1 VCKQVERI
9 VRGYVGSLAVPES
22 TNLPARAG
30 RAADAQALDAQ
41 TALLPYALGCFAA
54 TLPFYVWAGSH
65 AANAAWMA
73 GSFVIFAIA
82 WGAFYGIVNWLK
94 QPAAENLKSRGRV
107 QIMGGLLWAGAIAQS
122 AAFAD
127 GAGPAR
133 ETLLLASLAASAV
146 CVVFTAPWLPS
157 LLIVA
162 PVAVAGPLIGLFA
175 RPESQSLAKL
185 GWGAVALSLALALLV
200 NRILRMQFA
209 LAAEREVLIVE
220 RAEQAEAAERLA
232 RSKSNLIA
240 TLSDEIRNGL
250 TGVAHTLAA
259 AAGRGG
265 RAAPSREQLASAL
278 DAANDLLAVL
288 NTTLDAETAEAG
300 RLTVDTRPIDLPTL
314 ARDLVAAHRPS
325 AVAKGLEIG
334 LHVAPDLAAATTG
347 ATLADAIRVRQALE
361 ALIGNAVKFTIRGRV
376 EVRVSLT
383 DARRVAVEVADT
395 GPGLSES
402 DLTVAFEPFQQ
413 VARTSAGTYGAGLGL
428 TLAHRL
434 AGLMGGQLRAESAM
448 GVGSCFT
455 LELPYDPAAPRGSH
469 GDAVASPEPAQ
480 VRPMRILLI
489 EDDQLHAA
497 SVRMHL
503 EHLGH
508 KVLPVADAR
517 RGLELARSCELDVAM
532 VSASLQTLEAPLLI
546 ADLRAL
552 GGVEGE
558 IPVLAMIGG
567 EGSDAEACV
576 AAGARAVVRKP
587 ANAPAL
593 ARALSEACATPPLS
607 VVAGDRQVA

>member
-1 VCKQVERI
+1 M
-9 VRGYVGSLAVPES
+9 PES
-22 TNLPARAG
+22 TVLPTRAG
-30 RAADAQALDAQ
+30 RTADAQALDAQ

-54 TLPFYVWAGSH
+54 TLPIYVWAGSH
-65 AANAAWMA
+65 AANAPWMA

-94 QPAAENLKSRGRV
+94 QPAAEDLKSRGRV
-107 QIMGGLLWAGAIAQS
+107 QILGGLLWAGAIAQS

-162 PVAVAGPLIGLFA
+162 PAAVAGPLIGLFA
-175 RPESQSLAKL
+175 RPESRDLAKL

-220 RAEQAEAAERLA
+220 RAEQAAAAERLA
-232 RSKSNLIA
+232 RSKSNLVA

-300 RLTVDTRPIDLPTL
+300 GLTVETRPVDLPAL
-314 ARDLVAAHRPS
+314 ARDLVTAHRPI

-334 LHVAPDLAAATTG
+334 LHVAPDLAAAATG
-347 ATLADAIRVRQALE
+347 ATLADVIRVRQALD
-361 ALIGNAVKFTIRGRV
+361 ALLSNAVKFTIRGRV
-376 EVRVSLT
+376 EVRVALV
-383 DARRVAVEVADT
+383 DARRIAVEVADT
-395 GPGLSES
+395 GPGLSDE

-428 TLAHRL
+428 TLARRL

-448 GVGSCFT
+448 GVGSCFI
-455 LELPYDPAAPRGSH
+455 LELPYDPAAPRGSKD
-469 GDAVASPEPAQ
+469 DALGASEPAQ
-480 VRPMRILLI
+480 VRPMKILLV

-503 EHLGH
+503 EQLGH
-508 KVLPVADAR
+508 KVLHVADAR
-517 RGLELARSCELDVAM
+517 RGIELARSCELDVAM
-532 VSASLQTLEAPLLI
+532 ISASLQSLEAPQVI

-552 GGVEGE
+552 GGAGGE
-558 IPVLAMIGG
+558 IPVVAMIGG
-567 EGSDAEACV
+567 EGSDAEVCV

-593 ARALSEACATPPLS
+593 ARALSEASATPPLS

>member
-1 VCKQVERI
+1 M
-9 VRGYVGSLAVPES
+9 PEP
-22 TNLPARAG
+22 TVLPARAG
-30 RAADAQALDAQ
+30 RTADAQALDAQ

-65 AANAAWMA
+65 AANAPWMA

-94 QPAAENLKSRGRV
+94 QPAAEDLKSRGRV
-107 QIMGGLLWAGAIAQS
+107 QILGGLLWAGAIAQS

-133 ETLLLASLAASAV
+133 ETLLLASLAAAAV

-162 PVAVAGPLIGLFA
+162 PAAVAGPLIGLFA
-175 RPESQSLAKL
+175 RPESQNVAKL
-185 GWGAVALSLALALLV
+185 GWGAMALSLALALLV

-209 LAAEREVLIVE
+209 LAAERELLIVE

-232 RSKSNLIA
+232 RSKSNLVA

-265 RAAPSREQLASAL
+265 RAAPSREQLSSAL

-300 RLTVDTRPIDLPTL
+300 GLTVETLPIDLPAL
-314 ARDLVAAHRPS
+314 ARDLVAAYRPG

-334 LHVAPDLAAATTG
+334 LHVAPDLAAAATG
-347 ATLADAIRVRQALE
+347 ATLADAIRVRQALD
-361 ALIGNAVKFTIRGRV
+361 ALVSNAVKFTIRGRV
-376 EVRVSLT
+376 EVRVALT
-383 DARRVAVEVADT
+383 DGRRIAVEVADT
-395 GPGLSES
+395 GPGLSDE
-402 DLTVAFEPFQQ
+402 DLIVAFEPFQQ

-428 TLAHRL
+428 TLARRL

-455 LELPYDPAAPRGSH
+455 LELTYDPAAPRGSH
-469 GDAVASPEPAQ
+469 GDALSAPEPAQ
-480 VRPMRILLI
+480 VRTMKILLI

-503 EHLGH
+503 EQLGH
-508 KVLPVADAR
+508 KVLHVADAR

-532 VSASLQTLEAPLLI
+532 ISASLRTLEAPLAI

-552 GGVEGE
+552 GGAGGQ

-593 ARALSEACATPPLS
+593 ARALSEASAIPPLS
-607 VVAGDRQVA
+607 VVAGGRQVA

>member
-1 VCKQVERI
+1 
-9 VRGYVGSLAVPES
+9 VPES
-22 TNLPARAG
+22 TVLPSRAG
-30 RAADAQALDAQ
+30 RTADAQALDAQ

-54 TLPFYVWAGSH
+54 TLPIYVWAGSH
-65 AANAAWMA
+65 AANAPWMA

-94 QPAAENLKSRGRV
+94 GPAAEDLKIRGRV
-107 QIMGGLLWAGAIAQS
+107 QVLGGLLWAGAIAQS

-162 PVAVAGPLIGLFA
+162 PAAVAGPLIGLFA
-175 RPESQSLAKL
+175 RPESRPLGNI

-200 NRILRMQFA
+200 NRILRTQFA

-220 RAEQAEAAERLA
+220 RAAQAEAAERLA
-232 RSKSNLIA
+232 RSKSNLVA

-300 RLTVDTRPIDLPTL
+300 GLTVETRPVDLPAL
-314 ARDLVAAHRPS
+314 ARDLVAAHRPA

-334 LHVAPDLAAATTG
+334 LHVSPDLAAAAAG
-347 ATLADAIRVRQALE
+347 ATLADAVRVRQALD
-361 ALIGNAVKFTIRGRV
+361 ALISNAVKFTIRGRV
-376 EVRVSLT
+376 EVRVALS
-383 DARRVAVEVADT
+383 DARRIAVEVADT
-395 GPGLSES
+395 GPGLSDE
-402 DLTVAFEPFQQ
+402 DLNAAFEPFQQ

-428 TLAHRL
+428 TLARRL

-455 LELPYDPAAPRGSH
+455 LELTYDPATPRVTD
-469 GDAVASPEPAQ
+469 GDAFASPEPAQ
-480 VRPMRILLI
+480 VRPMRILLV
-489 EDDQLHAA
+489 EDDQLQAA

-503 EHLGH
+503 EQLGH
-508 KVLPVADAR
+508 KVLHVADAR
-517 RGLELARSCELDVAM
+517 RGVELARSCELDVAM
-532 VSASLQTLEAPLLI
+532 ISASLQTLEATQVI

-552 GGVEGE
+552 GCPGGE
-558 IPVLAMIGG
+558 VPVLAMIGG
-567 EGSDAEACV
+567 EGCDAEACV

-593 ARALSEACATPPLS
+593 ARALSEASATPPLS